1 MADLDYQPTCVCQGD
16 IELYQ
21 KRHRTITLEI
31 EDANNELGD
40 ITGSLLWFS
49 VKQDPEADDTDALI
63 SKKSANNGGADS
75 QAMVI
80 TATGTVK
87 VVEFYIVPDDTDPLV
102 NQAALPGDYFC
113 DAVIQLPSG
122 RRLQLLDPTRFTIM
136 RPTTVT

>member
-31 EDANNELGD
+31 DDADNELGD

-49 VKQDPEADDTDALI
+49 VKADEESDDTDALI
-63 SKKSANNGGADS
+63 SKKSANNGGSDA
-75 QAMVI
+75 QAKII
-80 TATGTVK
+80 TATGTLK
-87 VVEFYIVPDDTDPLV
+87 VIEYYIVPDDTDPAL
-102 NQAALPGDYFC
+102 NTTALPGDYAC

-122 RRLQLLDPTRFTIM
+122 RRLQLLNPTRFTIL